1 MHCSHPN
8 ISFAFKILKRE
19 NNFPSRDAMRPGS
32 QSQGGDDSKRKKEEN
47 MKGQKLPCEGKRMLA
62 NRLMPGMDVS
72 QHDYGRRRDIY
83 IYIYIY
89 VYVF

>member
-32 QSQGGDDSKRKKEEN
+32 QSQGGDDSQRKKEEN
-47 MKGQKLPCEGKRMLA
+47 MKGQKLA
-62 NRLMPGMDVS
+62 WIN
-72 QHDYGRRRDIY
+72 
-83 IYIYIY
+83 
-89 VYVF
+89 